1 MHHIIEYGHK
11 LWAWLLA
18 DNAVRLT
25 AVLVI
30 ITTWYAILT
39 WRMAKAIALQTRAM
53 CQPIALLTFHWNQE
67 QWYPVGYFEVKN
79 LGTQPLLL
87 LDVKLACHF
96 RQMGHFRSLT
106 NEGMVWDEHII
117 PPGESLRPEFDF
129 KRQFERENFQWG
141 VMGLSYS
148 LEVVA
153 SDLSKQI
160 VLTYRNVPVVGLV
173 SVSKG
178 MPLSVRW
185 RYFVKPLA
193 QRYRRLLYRFRQPKI
208 GV

>member
-1 MHHIIEYGHK
+1 
-11 LWAWLLA
+11 
-18 DNAVRLT
+18 
-25 AVLVI
+25 
-30 ITTWYAILT
+30 
-39 WRMAKAIALQTRAM
+39 
-53 CQPIALLTFHWNQE
+53 
-67 QWYPVGYFEVKN
+67 VGYFEVKN

-96 RQMGHFRSLT
+96 RHMGHFRSFT
-106 NEGMVWDEHII
+106 NEDMVWDEYII
-117 PPGESLRPEFDF
+117 PPGGSLRPEFDF
-129 KRQFERENFQWG
+129 KRQFERENLQWS

-160 VLTYRNVPVVGLV
+160 VLTYRNIPVVGLV

-185 RYFVKPLA
+185 RYFLKPFNIH
-193 QRYRRLLYRFRQPKI
+193 YRRLLYRFTRTKP
-208 GV
+208 VA